1 MLLKFP
7 WSETYKNRPSKV
19 KVVSFC
25 AAHQGWEKEAWNL
38 VGFFGF
44 RRQYAH
50 LGILLT
56 RQPIRLS
63 VLRGVQARKG
73 SIAGPGCHSR
83 CPATWTLWHS
93 TSNGIGNVHGRQRCF
108 IDFGLLQQNDS
119 ARSWGLGIWP
129 GPLLPITISHL
140 QSNYWLATRP

>member
-1 MLLKFP
+1 MLLKFQ

-19 KVVSFC
+19 KVASFC

-44 RRQYAH
+44 WRQYAH

-63 VLRGVQARKG
+63 VLRGVQSNKGFYSRSRLSFKMPCHLDLMTQHIQWYRQCPWQTEMLYRLWSSPTEWQCTFLGFRNMART
-73 SIAGPGCHSR
+73 S
-83 CPATWTLWHS
+83 S
-93 TSNGIGNVHGRQRCF
+93 TNNYFTFAKQ
-108 IDFGLLQQNDS
+108 LLV
-119 ARSWGLGIWP
+119 G
-129 GPLLPITISHL
+129 
-140 QSNYWLATRP
+140 Y